1 MAGCS
6 GPPARP
12 HHGDATPSGI
22 AGPVRSATIDGSGV
36 RLRVRS
42 IGGGPGAKVVLLVH
56 GGPGLDLE
64 SLDSLSPLAG
74 PGLELVGYDQ
84 RGAGGSSRPTD
95 GDFGLDAQLADLDTV
110 RRWTGAP
117 QVDLVGASF
126 GGLLAAAYTA
136 RLPDHVRRLVLLDP
150 APLDFGEFLAGQ
162 QRFGNHQ
169 LQLQQAGLIADPLPA
184 ARGDSCVPMLL
195 ALLPAYLGDP
205 REKPPPGAITTCTA
219 STSHATYAALRDR
232 GRLDDLAA
240 GLVHFDRP
248 ALVLDG
254 ENDPFG
260 PQWATRAQQLLVH
273 ARLTR
278 IRIPGTGHLPYAERP
293 DLVLPVLAAFLS

>member
-1 MAGCS
+1 MQ
-6 GPPARP
+6 
-12 HHGDATPSGI
+12 
-22 AGPVRSATIDGSGV
+22 GSGV
-36 RLRVRS
+36 QLHVRS
-42 IGGGPGAKVVLLVH
+42 IGGGPGAQVVVLVH

-74 PGLELVGYDQ
+74 PGRELVGYDQ
-84 RGAGGSSRPTD
+84 RGAGRSSRPAD
-95 GDFGLDAQLADLDTV
+95 GQYGLEAQLADLDAV
-110 RRWTGAP
+110 RRWTGAG

-136 RLPDHVRRLVLLDP
+136 GMPARVRRLVLLDP

-162 QRFGNHQ
+162 QRFGNRQ
-169 LQLQQAGLIADPLPA
+169 LQLQHAGLVPDPLPA
-184 ARGDSCVPMLL
+184 DRGDSCVPMLL

-219 STSHATYAALRDR
+219 STSHATYAAIRDR
-232 GRLDDLAA
+232 GRLDDVAA

-254 ENDPFG
+254 ERDPFG
-260 PQWATRAQQLLVH
+260 PQWPTRAQQLLVN

-278 IRIPGTGHLPYAERP
+278 IRIPGAGHLPYAERP
-293 DLVLPVLAAFLS
+293 DLVLPALAGFLS